1 MKVYSNGHELIAIA
15 NLFRIRIHIF
25 TFTDA
30 HGNWNIIHPDPEFKT
45 SVELPTNWAQQCV
58 HYDLLVSDNSRL
70 AEIDPHPHSRVLEVQ
85 PLDVD
90 VVKHVKEWQKVTS
103 KKKTSKIDATNDET
117 RLISIESQPKKVVVV
132 VFVVVGLVV
141 VVGVVVLIIVGH
153 RNLTLKFDQNW
164 VTNKSY
170 IAVVVVV
177 VIILVLLLLL
187 IQKPS
192 IKTWSKSGH

>member
-103 KKKTSKIDATNDET
+103 KKKTSKIDATNDEKLLQEENKT
-117 RLISIESQPKKVVVV
+117 ADISVTKNIDEVEEVFALFDSKKN
-132 VFVVVGLVV
+132 GYK
-141 VVGVVVLIIVGH
+141 
-153 RNLTLKFDQNW
+153 R
-164 VTNKSY
+164 
-170 IAVVVVV
+170 
-177 VIILVLLLLL
+177 
-187 IQKPS
+187 
-192 IKTWSKSGH
+192 SGPQISAENRADKN